1 MIIQQD
7 AENRKKEYTMKKKL
21 LILVL
26 VSALA
31 LVMGACGADPA
42 EEQNEQDTDAKA
54 TETET
59 SAAEVSSAGA
69 ETETTDTVTTDMKM
83 KLFIDDQEVLRAM
96 SPDVAHTIK
105 LSFKTDGSVRAN
117 AKMVDEEG
125 FRLLIQHAMA
135 AAAKIADGIQQGKT
149 EIAPV
154 SMSGF
159 CSCDR
164 CDWRA
169 LCQQDPRLG
178 GMPRTLP
185 AMQQSDVLRQIRAE
199 RDMEE

>member
-69 ETETTDTVTTDMKM
+69 DTETTDMKM
-83 KLFIDDQEVLRAM
+83 KLFIDDQEVSVEWENNEAVSALAGQVKAKPLTIDMAM
-96 SPDVAHTIK
+96 YDDFEQVGELGTSLPAEDVQMETEPGDIMLYAG
-105 LSFKTDGSVRAN
+105 D
-117 AKMVDEEG
+117 
-125 FRLLIQHAMA
+125 
-135 AAAKIADGIQQGKT
+135 KIVVFYGINSWAYT
-149 EIAPV
+149 
-154 SMSGF
+154 
-159 CSCDR
+159 
-164 CDWRA
+164 
-169 LCQQDPRLG
+169 RLG
-178 GMPRTLP
+178 KIKDKTPEELAELLGQHDVTITLK
-185 AMQQSDVLRQIRAE
+185 QD
-199 RDMEE
+199 

>member
-69 ETETTDTVTTDMKM
+69 ETETTDTGTTDMKM
-83 KLFIDDQEVLRAM
+83 KLFIDDQEVSVEWENNEAVSALAGQVKAQPLTIDM
-96 SPDVAHTIK
+96 SMYDDFEQVGELGTSLPAEDVQMETKPGDIMLYAGDKIVVFYGTNSWAYTPLGKIK
-105 LSFKTDGSVRAN
+105 D
-117 AKMVDEEG
+117 
-125 FRLLIQHAMA
+125 
-135 AAAKIADGIQQGKT
+135 KT
-149 EIAPV
+149 EEELAELLGQHDVTIT
-154 SMSGF
+154 
-159 CSCDR
+159 
-164 CDWRA
+164 
-169 LCQQDPRLG
+169 LKQD
-178 GMPRTLP
+178 
-185 AMQQSDVLRQIRAE
+185 
-199 RDMEE
+199 

>member
-69 ETETTDTVTTDMKM
+69 DTETTDTETTDMKM
-83 KLFIDDQEVLRAM
+83 KLFIDDQEVSVEWEDNEAVSALAGQVKEQPLTIDM
-96 SPDVAHTIK
+96 SMYDDFEQVGELGTSLPAEDTQMETEPGDIMLYAG
-105 LSFKTDGSVRAN
+105 D
-117 AKMVDEEG
+117 
-125 FRLLIQHAMA
+125 
-135 AAAKIADGIQQGKT
+135 KIVVFYGTNSWAYTPLGKIIDKT
-149 EIAPV
+149 EEELAELLGQHDVTIT
-154 SMSGF
+154 
-159 CSCDR
+159 
-164 CDWRA
+164 
-169 LCQQDPRLG
+169 LKQD
-178 GMPRTLP
+178 
-185 AMQQSDVLRQIRAE
+185 
-199 RDMEE
+199 

>member
-69 ETETTDTVTTDMKM
+69 DTETTDTETTDMKM
-83 KLFIDDQEVLRAM
+83 KLFIDDQEVSVEWEDNEAVSALAGQVKEQPLTIDM
-96 SPDVAHTIK
+96 SRYDDFEQVGDLGTSLPAEDVQTETEPGDIMLYAG
-105 LSFKTDGSVRAN
+105 D
-117 AKMVDEEG
+117 
-125 FRLLIQHAMA
+125 
-135 AAAKIADGIQQGKT
+135 KIVVFYGTNSWAYT
-149 EIAPV
+149 
-154 SMSGF
+154 
-159 CSCDR
+159 
-164 CDWRA
+164 
-169 LCQQDPRLG
+169 RLG
-178 GMPRTLP
+178 KIKDKTPEELAELLGQHDVTITL
-185 AMQQSDVLRQIRAE
+185 Q
-199 RDMEE
+199 

>member
-69 ETETTDTVTTDMKM
+69 ETETTDTEKTDMKM
-83 KLFIDDQEVLRAM
+83 RLFIDDQEVSVEWESNEAVSALAGQVKEQPLTIDM
-96 SPDVAHTIK
+96 SMYDDFEQVGELGTSLPAEDVQMETKPGDIMLYAG
-105 LSFKTDGSVRAN
+105 D
-117 AKMVDEEG
+117 
-125 FRLLIQHAMA
+125 
-135 AAAKIADGIQQGKT
+135 KIVVFYGTNSWAYT
-149 EIAPV
+149 
-154 SMSGF
+154 
-159 CSCDR
+159 
-164 CDWRA
+164 
-169 LCQQDPRLG
+169 RLG
-178 GMPRTLP
+178 KIKDKTPEELAELLGQHDVTITLK
-185 AMQQSDVLRQIRAE
+185 QD
-199 RDMEE
+199 

>member
-1 MIIQQD
+1 VIIQQD

-83 KLFIDDQEVLRAM
+83 KLFIDDQEVSVEWENNEAVSALAGQVKAQPLTIDMAM
-96 SPDVAHTIK
+96 YDDFEQVGDLGTSLPAEDVQMETKPGDIMLYAGDKIVVFYGTNSWAYTPLGTIK
-105 LSFKTDGSVRAN
+105 D
-117 AKMVDEEG
+117 
-125 FRLLIQHAMA
+125 
-135 AAAKIADGIQQGKT
+135 KT
-149 EIAPV
+149 EEEMAELLGQHDVTIT
-154 SMSGF
+154 
-159 CSCDR
+159 
-164 CDWRA
+164 
-169 LCQQDPRLG
+169 LKQD
-178 GMPRTLP
+178 
-185 AMQQSDVLRQIRAE
+185 
-199 RDMEE
+199 

>member
-42 EEQNEQDTDAKA
+42 EEQSEQDTDAKA

-69 ETETTDTVTTDMKM
+69 ETETTDTGTTDMKM
-83 KLFIDDQEVLRAM
+83 KLFIDDQEVSVEWEDNEAVSALAGQVKAQPLTIDMAM
-96 SPDVAHTIK
+96 YDDFEQVGDLGTSLPAEDVQMETEPGDIMLYAGDKIVVFYGTNSWAYTRLGKIK
-105 LSFKTDGSVRAN
+105 D
-117 AKMVDEEG
+117 
-125 FRLLIQHAMA
+125 
-135 AAAKIADGIQQGKT
+135 KT
-149 EIAPV
+149 EEEMAE
-154 SMSGF
+154 
-159 CSCDR
+159 
-164 CDWRA
+164 
-169 LCQQDPRLG
+169 LLG
-178 GMPRTLP
+178 QHDVTITLK
-185 AMQQSDVLRQIRAE
+185 
-199 RDMEE
+199 